1 MGVMSAIVPESDL
14 FIVNRF
20 EKEEKKPVK
29 IRKEVERSAPQ
40 AEINVLGQTVSEGVM
55 NVENFLDQAVVNG
68 LEEVKVIH
76 GVGTG
81 KLRAGIWEYLRKNK
95 NVKEFRSGRY
105 GEGEKGVTIIT
116 LK

>member
-1 MGVMSAIVPESDL
+1 MKVFLPKKQAEIRMGVMSAIVPESDL

-55 NVENFLDQAVVNG
+55 NVIAVPFLPALPVLPTLCMYISG
-68 LEEVKVIH
+68 SC
-76 GVGTG
+76 
-81 KLRAGIWEYLRKNK
+81 GI
-95 NVKEFRSGRY
+95 V
-105 GEGEKGVTIIT
+105 
-116 LK
+116 

>member
-1 MGVMSAIVPESDL
+1 M
-14 FIVNRF
+14 
-20 EKEEKKPVK
+20 
-29 IRKEVERSAPQ
+29 ERSAPQ

-81 KLRAGIWEYLRKNK
+81 KLRAGIWDYLRTNK
-95 NVKEFRSGRY
+95 NVKEYRSGRY

-116 LK
+116 LR